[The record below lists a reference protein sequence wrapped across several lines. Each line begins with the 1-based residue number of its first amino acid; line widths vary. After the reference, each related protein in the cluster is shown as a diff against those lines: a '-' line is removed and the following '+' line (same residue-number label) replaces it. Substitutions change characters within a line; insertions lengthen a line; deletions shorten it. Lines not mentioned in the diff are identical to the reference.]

1 MIREQSLDFKTV
13 LERKFDSVLGKGTS
27 SGLIF
32 GTSGGVMRA
41 VLRTGYFLLN
51 HENPPQDLV
60 ELSSLKGTENFKE
73 MEVDLNVCKV
83 KVAIVYGLRL
93 LNQLYDSLKEN
104 YDLIEVMTCE
114 LGCVG
119 GGGQPIVPINK
130 KEEYTRERGKSLYQ
144 QDANETRFS
153 YENPEIK
160 MIYDTFLDHPLSTKS
175 KELLHVPSEER

>member
-119 GGGQPIVPINK
+119 GGC
-130 KEEYTRERGKSLYQ
+130 
-144 QDANETRFS
+144 
-153 YENPEIK
+153 
-160 MIYDTFLDHPLSTKS
+160 
-175 KELLHVPSEER
+175 